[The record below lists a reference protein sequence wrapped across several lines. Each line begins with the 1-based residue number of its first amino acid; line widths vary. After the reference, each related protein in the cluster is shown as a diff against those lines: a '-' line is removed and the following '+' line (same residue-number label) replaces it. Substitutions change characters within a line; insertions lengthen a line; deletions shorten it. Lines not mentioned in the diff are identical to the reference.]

1 LRRRADEAGL
11 DLALGTDTGGSI
23 RAPAG
28 ANGVFGNRPSLGMVS
43 MEGVLP
49 VSHELDT
56 IGVLTR
62 SARLF
67 SLVGRVLYPGLVTSP
82 RLSQITKVRGRP
94 R

>member
-1 LRRRADEAGL
+1 
-11 DLALGTDTGGSI
+11 
-23 RAPAG
+23 
-28 ANGVFGNRPSLGMVS
+28 MVS